1 MPADRPFPDAL
12 ANIAASISDALTR
25 VLPAGTDWRTRLT
38 PVIEA
43 TIDRLDLVPR
53 EEFERQIAQLERL
66 NREVAQ
72 LEARIRALEP
82 NSP

>member
-12 ANIAASISDALTR
+12 ANIAATISDALTR
-25 VLPAGTDWRTRLT
+25 VLPVGTDWRTRLT

-53 EEFERQIAQLERL
+53 EEFERQLAQLDRL
-66 NREVAQ
+66 NRDVAQ

-82 NSP
+82 KSP

>member
-12 ANIAASISDALTR
+12 ANIASSISDALTR

-82 NSP
+82 KSP

>member
-38 PVIEA
+38 PIIEA

-53 EEFERQIAQLERL
+53 EEFERQLAQLERL

-82 NSP
+82 KSP

>member
-12 ANIAASISDALTR
+12 ANIAASLSDALTR

-53 EEFERQIAQLERL
+53 EEFERQLAQLERL

-82 NSP
+82 KSP

>member
-25 VLPAGTDWRTRLT
+25 VLPAGTDWRTRMT

-53 EEFERQIAQLERL
+53 EEFERQIAQLERM

>member
-82 NSP
+82 KSP